1 MRRVKAYML
10 AMLLFCAATNAT
22 AEKAL
27 ILELRPDSTTLRGDG
42 NLPKLKEPVKALIL
56 EQKPGSIT
64 FRVDLNLP
72 KPQNPYFNGMSQA
85 DRLESIGSSKYYDLD
100 NSYIAASF
108 WDTPM
113 MVDDTP
119 FFTGMVRAF
128 ADHRPITLS
137 PDVIWMLISQAFS
150 HDVNANPEKFRDKF
164 VDFDGKMDLVV
175 QAEYPL
181 YHPDFD
187 WTAIVDGF
195 AEEIDANTKNDV
207 ARLITA
213 DFSTTGTIERMASE
227 IVLMETTKF
236 FFEFIIMYAGCG
248 FPSITLTGT
257 VEDWQAIADKT
268 ERLRELGAGSWAS
281 DLKPILKQFVQAAQG
296 NPDRAFW
303 QDIVMKDTPD
313 RLRGGACSMEAATEL
328 DGWFLKFMPYDK
340 DGKPTPK
347 TVPHN
352 YNKFPKQMASVPVK
366 YIEVDPLT
374 GKPLKTIPLEL
385 SGGIVGYMAD
395 ENDCV
400 SFQLGW
406 AVDESEAEENLRKIK
421 EMDGWLTLRVD
432 KVPEELR
439 AVKHYDMLELRFT
452 DKVEIPDWMESLE
465 IDRLIINGKVSADQK
480 KQLKRRFG
488 DRIKFE

>member
-313 RLRGGACSMEAATEL
+313 
-328 DGWFLKFMPYDK
+328 
-340 DGKPTPK
+340 
-347 TVPHN
+347 
-352 YNKFPKQMASVPVK
+352 
-366 YIEVDPLT
+366 
-374 GKPLKTIPLEL
+374 
-385 SGGIVGYMAD
+385 
-395 ENDCV
+395 DCV
-400 SFQLGW
+400 
-406 AVDESEAEENLRKIK
+406 EAPAQWRLPLNLTAGSSSSCLMTKTASLHPKRC
-421 EMDGWLTLRVD
+421 LT
-432 KVPEELR
+432 
-439 AVKHYDMLELRFT
+439 
-452 DKVEIPDWMESLE
+452 I
-465 IDRLIINGKVSADQK
+465 IINSPNRWHRSRSST
-480 KQLKRRFG
+480 LKW
-488 DRIKFE
+488 IP